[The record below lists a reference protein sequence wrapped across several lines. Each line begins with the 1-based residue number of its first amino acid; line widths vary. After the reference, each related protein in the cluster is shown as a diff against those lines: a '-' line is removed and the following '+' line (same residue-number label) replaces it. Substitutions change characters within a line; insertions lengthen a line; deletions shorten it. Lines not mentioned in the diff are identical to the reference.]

1 MEIKNYLS
9 FLKINK
15 LILRKLNFLSF
26 KIYSSKPFKI
36 LTVLS
41 LRYSDI
47 YSVASNS
54 DYKFLKNNFNL
65 KNKKVQIRSNWVDSR
80 GSTGSMREKNRIL
93 SENMALKS

>member
-36 LTVLS
+36 LTVFLPIS
-41 LRYSDI
+41 LI
-47 YSVASNS
+47 A
-54 DYKFLKNNFNL
+54 
-65 KNKKVQIRSNWVDSR
+65 
-80 GSTGSMREKNRIL
+80 
-93 SENMALKS
+93 